1 LQYLQYDSGIR
12 IAAMTNQQF
21 KAGRVQARL
30 TQMQAAE
37 RLGLS
42 QPYLSQLE
50 RSQRPVTPELAR
62 LATKVYGLPP
72 TCLPVHETTTSGKDL
87 DASRLARQLS
97 GLGYPSFAHLR
108 AEQTNPADLVLQSLV
123 QRDLEVRL
131 TEALPWVLG
140 TYPDLNWSW
149 LMDQAKLKD
158 VQNRLGFLV
167 GMTKEL
173 AVSRGKFR
181 SALQPLSA
189 VEVKLEHS
197 RLAREDTLC
206 RESMPAAERR
216 WLKSNR
222 SPLAQ
227 HWNLL
232 TGLTVDELSYAT

>member
-1 LQYLQYDSGIR
+1 
-12 IAAMTNQQF
+12 MTNQQF

-30 TQMQAAE
+30 TQTQAAE

-72 TCLPVHETTTSGKDL
+72 TCLPVHETTTFGKDL